1 MLLNHEIRKI
11 SIFFFSFIGLFIVTK
26 YIIIDPGLKNIPTY
40 HASDDLMLEYGRE
53 GLLLEQNEFSLFWG
67 STDNENLQ
75 DIFYRLSYL
84 IDNKAKIVGVDI
96 LLRPEIFS
104 QKKFSGRHL
113 NRVIPYYPV
122 HKILDR
128 VLKNGISYEF
138 IINFFKYKVGI
149 PFRSSRELGMI
160 IKNKVQHKNIFP
172 YFGRKVSHIP
182 NSNGHIG
189 NVHYLWLI
197 IEKLINNEIPV
208 KLSRRNIFIYPSEVD
223 MNKILLKIKRIYK
236 DKVIISN

>member
-40 HASDDLMLEYGRE
+40 HSSDDLKLEYGRV

-84 IDNKAKIVGVDI
+84 IDKKSKIVGVDI
-96 LLRPEIFS
+96 LLRPEIFA
-104 QKKFSGRHL
+104 QKKFSGPHL
-113 NRVIPYYPV
+113 SRVIPYYPLNEIV
-122 HKILDR
+122 KR
-128 VLKNGISYEF
+128 VFKNGISYEF
-138 IINFFKYKVGI
+138 IINFFKYKVGV
-149 PFRSSRELGMI
+149 PFRSSREIGMI
-160 IKNKVQHKNIFP
+160 IKNKVQQKNKFP
-172 YFGRKVSHIP
+172 YFGRKVSHISNP
-182 NSNGHIG
+182 NSHIG

-197 IEKLINNEIPV
+197 IEKLINNEIPI
-208 KLSRRNIFIYPSEVD
+208 KLSTRSNFTFPAEVD
-223 MNKILLKIKRIYK
+223 ISKILLKIKRIYK
-236 DKVIISN
+236 DKVIINN